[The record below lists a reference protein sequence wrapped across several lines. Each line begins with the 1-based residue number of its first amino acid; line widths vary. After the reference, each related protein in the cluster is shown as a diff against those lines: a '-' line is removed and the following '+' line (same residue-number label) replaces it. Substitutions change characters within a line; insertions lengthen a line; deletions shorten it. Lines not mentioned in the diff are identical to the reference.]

1 MLHMSEYLTSKEQQT
16 YLHLENTT
24 HSSLL
29 WLSQKGLVFRVLWTM
44 QCFPLGELQGR
55 AGDQSAGR
63 WCSVTAGGSC
73 GHTWASSLMLKG
85 RMAACTFPA
94 GEGLIHNTSGVWF
107 HGFFVGEGRRA
118 GTELPTL
125 PYETPLKTPL
135 SHGPR
140 SSLLK
145 LNNKK
150 GTKETQTMTLIPLV
164 SYWDV
169 LGLPPHTFSCIA
181 ATDPSWR
188 RPSVPLA
195 LVRRGDWL
203 EFKPLWVHQSA
214 LNNHKNP

>member
-44 QCFPLGELQGR
+44 QCFPLEELQGR

-85 RMAACTFPA
+85 RMAGCTFPA

-107 HGFFVGEGRRA
+107 HGFFIGEQRRA

-125 PYETPLKTPL
+125 PYETALKTSL
-135 SHGPR
+135 SHGPQ

-150 GTKETQTMTLIPLV
+150 GTKKPKQWLWFLLFPIGMSLDFPLTLFPVLLPQTPAGGGPVSLWLWLGEET
-164 SYWDV
+164 
-169 LGLPPHTFSCIA
+169 G
-181 ATDPSWR
+181 
-188 RPSVPLA
+188 
-195 LVRRGDWL
+195 
-203 EFKPLWVHQSA
+203 
-214 LNNHKNP
+214 